1 MGVHSD
7 CQTIRKFQENG
18 LKRAKLVRKGFDFL
32 LHHVSLIALQ
42 HKEIIVKYSYFSF
55 LGSEMIVGIIK
66 NKKKESLE
74 NETDAET

>member
-1 MGVHSD
+1 M
-7 CQTIRKFQENG
+7 
-18 LKRAKLVRKGFDFL
+18 
-32 LHHVSLIALQ
+32 LHHVSLIVLQ
-42 HKEIIVKYSYFSF
+42 HKEIIVKYSYFSI